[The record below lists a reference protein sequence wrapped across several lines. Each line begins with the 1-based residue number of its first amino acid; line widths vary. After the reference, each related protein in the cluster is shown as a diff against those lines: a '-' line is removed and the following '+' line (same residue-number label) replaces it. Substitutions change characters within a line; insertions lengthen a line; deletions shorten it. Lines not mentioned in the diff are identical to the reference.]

1 MAELMDILDAF
12 SNPLKIGWV
21 VWVAWGIGQVFW
33 YRQERKPQWAPKS
46 AVVPSARKPVAVKKA
61 APAPAPVVQ
70 RFVTPEPVFAPSPPP
85 PVVMDTPAFD
95 PSTAVVETFAAPAA
109 TDLDSFVADFE
120 MRNNHQRRRRP
131 DPPGD
136 NSSFGAEAPQST

>member
-1 MAELMDILDAF
+1 MAELLDILDAF

-61 APAPAPVVQ
+61 APAPAPVV
-70 RFVTPEPVFAPSPPP
+70 
-85 PVVMDTPAFD
+85 MDTPAFD